1 MKETK
6 FTDTQIVLVLKQGQ
20 DDASAARCA
29 KRPGLPKRHSIT
41 GTNIKAG

>member
-29 KRPGLPKRHSIT
+29 R
-41 GTNIKAG
+41 KAGIAEATFRNWHKY